1 MLVAKDRPT
10 TNTHL
15 LSWVDEMAKLCT
27 PDRIYWVDGSDEE
40 NKALTEEAVAAG
52 VLIPLNPQKRPNSFY
67 SRSDPNDVARIEEL
81 TFICT
86 PTKEEAGNTNNWMSP
101 QDAYGRLRDISR
113 NAMRGRTMYVIPYIM
128 GTADSPFAM
137 IGIEITD
144 SIYVVLNM
152 RIMARIGKVALDRL
166 GDSPS
171 FNRGMHTVA
180 DLDPSRRYIC
190 HFPQDDTIWS
200 VGSGYGGNALLGK
213 KCLSLRIASYHG
225 HNQGWLAEHMMLLE
239 AESPEGETHFIAGAF
254 PSASGKTNLAML
266 VPPEALGGWKI
277 RTIGD
282 DIAWMRVGDDGRLYA
297 VNPEAGFFGVAP
309 GTNYRTNPN
318 AMRMLEHDCIFT
330 NVALTPDMDIWWE
343 GMDPPAGDLIDWKG
357 KPWKRGSKEPAAHP
371 NSRFT
376 APMDNNPALSRYAK
390 DPKGVPISAILWGG
404 RRTTTVPLVVESFNW
419 THGVYLGATA
429 GAETTAAI
437 AGAVG
442 RIRRDPMA
450 MLAFI
455 GYDAGAYFAHW
466 LAMFGRMTDPPKMF
480 IVNWFRK
487 GDDGRFLWPGYG
499 ENMRVLKWIID
510 RSSPTGRAGALET
523 PIGFVPRLS
532 DLDLR
537 GLAASTDAVE
547 RALRV
552 DPAEWEKELEAHADW
567 FEKLG
572 GTVPEALRLQRR
584 LLLSSLKA
592 TSSPH

>member
-1 MLVAKDRPT
+1 MVVTKDQPT
-10 TNTHL
+10 TNTYL
-15 LSWVDEMAKLCT
+15 LDWVEEMERLCK
-27 PDRIYWVDGSDEE
+27 PDDVYWVDGSDDE
-40 NKALTEEAVAAG
+40 NKRLTEKSVSDG
-52 VLIPLNPQKRPNSFY
+52 VLIPLNQTKRPNSFY
-67 SRSDPNDVARIEEL
+67 SRSNPNDVARVEEL

-86 PTKEEAGNTNNWMSP
+86 PTKAEAGNTNNWMSP
-101 QDAYGRLRDISR
+101 DEAYAKLREISSG
-113 NAMRGRTMYVIPYIM
+113 AMKGRTMYVIPYIM

-137 IGIEITD
+137 IGVEITD
-144 SIYVVLNM
+144 SLYVVLNM

-166 GDSPS
+166 GDSSS

-180 DLDPSRRYIC
+180 DCDPSRRYIC
-190 HFPQDDTIWS
+190 QFPQDDMIWS

-225 HNQGWLAEHMMLLE
+225 HKQGWLAEHMMLLE
-239 AESPEGETHFIAGAF
+239 AVSPEGETHFIAGAF

-266 VPPEALGGWKI
+266 VPPPEFAGWKI

-309 GTNYRTNPN
+309 GTNRHTNPV
-318 AMRMLEHDCIFT
+318 AMKMLERDCIFT
-330 NVALTPDMDIWWE
+330 NVALTPDMDVWWE
-343 GMDPPAGDLIDWKG
+343 GMDGPTTDLIDWRG

-390 DPKGVPISAILWGG
+390 EPRGVPISAILWGG
-404 RRTTTVPLVVESFNW
+404 RRSTTVPLVLEAFNW

-437 AGAVG
+437 TGAVG

-466 LAMFGRMTDPPKMF
+466 LSMFGRMTHPPKMF
-480 IVNWFRK
+480 LVNWFRK
-487 GDDGRFLWPGYG
+487 GDDGRYLWPGYG
-499 ENMRVLKWIID
+499 QNMRVLKWIID
-510 RSSPTGRAGALET
+510 RSVGRAGAEET
-523 PIGFVPRLS
+523 PLGYVPGVA

-537 GLAASTDAVE
+537 GIDASPDAIE
-547 RALRV
+547 GALRI
-552 DPAEWEKELEAHADW
+552 DRAEWEKELEAHGDW
-567 FEKLG
+567 FDRLG
-572 GTVPEALRLQRR
+572 GTVPDALRLQRR
-584 LLLSSLKA
+584 LLLASLKA
-592 TSSPH
+592 VS

>member
-15 LSWVDEMAKLCT
+15 VSWVDDMAKMCK
-27 PDRIYWVDGSDEE
+27 PDQVYWVDGSEAE
-40 NKALTEEAVAAG
+40 AKALTDEAVASG
-52 VLIPLNPQKRPNSFY
+52 VLVPLNPQKRPGSYY
-67 SRSDPNDVARIEEL
+67 SRSDPNDVARTEEL
-81 TFICT
+81 TFVCT
-86 PTKEEAGNTNNWMSP
+86 PTKAEAGPTNNWMDP
-101 QDAYGRLRDISR
+101 AETYAKLAAIFDG
-113 NAMRGRTMYVIPYIM
+113 AMRGRTMYVIPYVM
-128 GTADSPFAM
+128 GTPESPFAM
-137 IGIEITD
+137 IGVEITD

-152 RIMARIGKVALDRL
+152 RIMARVGKVALDLL
-166 GDSPS
+166 GDSKG
-171 FNRGMHTVA
+171 FNRGLHSVA
-180 DLDPSRRYIC
+180 DCDPARRYIC

-213 KCLSLRIASYHG
+213 KCLSLRIASYHA
-225 HNQGWLAEHMMLLE
+225 HTQGWLAEHMMLLE
-239 AESPEGETHFIAGAF
+239 AVSPEGETHFIAGAF

-266 VPPEALGGWKI
+266 VPPPEFAGWKI

-282 DIAWMRVGDDGRLYA
+282 DIAWMRVGDDGRLWA

-309 GTNYRTNPN
+309 GTNQQTNPT
-318 AMRMLEHDCIFT
+318 AMKMLEHDCIFT
-330 NVALTPDMDIWWE
+330 NVALTPDMDVWWE
-343 GMDPPAGDLIDWKG
+343 GMDGPGTDLIDWRG
-357 KPWKRGSKEPAAHP
+357 KPWKRGSKEPAAQP

-376 APMDNNPALSRYAK
+376 APMVNNPSLSRFAK
-390 DPKGVPISAILWGG
+390 DPRGVPISAILFGG

-437 AGAVG
+437 TGAVG

-455 GYDAGAYFAHW
+455 GYDAGTYFAHW
-466 LAMFGRMTDPPKMF
+466 LSMFGRMTRPPKIF
-480 IVNWFRK
+480 LVNWFRK
-487 GDDGRFLWPGYG
+487 GDDGRYLWPGYG
-499 ENMRVLKWIID
+499 QNMRVLKWIID
-510 RSSPTGRAGALET
+510 RSSSTGRAGAMET
-523 PIGFVPRLS
+523 PIGYLPRLE

-537 GLAASTDAVE
+537 GIEAGTEAVE

-572 GTVPEALRLQRR
+572 GSVPEPLRLQRR
-584 LLLSSLKA
+584 LLLGSLKA
-592 TSSPH
+592 LS

>member
-15 LSWVDEMAKLCT
+15 LAWVDDVAKMCK
-27 PDRIYWVDGSDEE
+27 PDQIYWVDGSDEE
-40 NKALTEEAVAAG
+40 AKALTEEAVSTG
-52 VLIPLNPQKRPNSFY
+52 VLIPLNQQKRPRSFY
-67 SRSDPNDVARIEEL
+67 SRSNPNDVARTEEL
-81 TFICT
+81 TFVCT
-86 PTKEEAGNTNNWMSP
+86 PTKEQAGNTNNWMAP
-101 QDAYGRLRDISR
+101 DEAYAKLRAIYDGS
-113 NAMRGRTMYVIPYIM
+113 MKGRTMYVIPYIM
-128 GTADSPFAM
+128 GTAESPFAM
-137 IGIEITD
+137 MGVEITD
-144 SIYVVLNM
+144 SIYVVINM
-152 RIMARIGKVALDRL
+152 RTMSRIGKVALDRL
-166 GDSPS
+166 GASDK
-171 FNRGMHTVA
+171 FNRGLHSVA
-180 DLDPSRRYIC
+180 DCDPTRRYIC

-225 HNQGWLAEHMMLLE
+225 HEQGWLAEHMMLLA
-239 AESPEGETHFIAGAF
+239 AESPEGETHFLAGAF

-266 VPPEALGGWKI
+266 VPPPEFAGWKI

-309 GTNYRTNPN
+309 GTSQHTNPS
-318 AMRMLEHDCIFT
+318 AMKMLEHDCIFT
-330 NVALTPDMDIWWE
+330 NVALTPDMDVWWE
-343 GMDPPAGDLIDWKG
+343 GMDGPETDLIDWRG

-376 APMDNNPALSRYAK
+376 APMKNLSTLSRYAT
-390 DPKGVPISAILWGG
+390 DPRGVPISAILFGG

-437 AGAVG
+437 TGAVG

-455 GYDAGAYFAHW
+455 GYDAGAYFGHW
-466 LAMFGRMTDPPKMF
+466 LSMFSRMTKPPKLF

-487 GDDGRFLWPGYG
+487 GDDGRYLWPGYG
-499 ENMRVLKWIID
+499 QNMRVLKWIID
-510 RSSPTGRAGALET
+510 RSAGRAGAMET
-523 PIGFVPRLS
+523 PIGYIPRLG

-537 GLAASTDAVE
+537 GIDASDETIEAA
-547 RALRV
+547 LHV
-552 DPAEWEKELEAHADW
+552 DRAEWEKELEAHGDW
-567 FEKLG
+567 FEKIG
-572 GTVPEALRLQRR
+572 HSVPETLRLQRR
-584 LLLSSLKA
+584 LLLASLK
-592 TSSPH
+592 SLS

>member
-10 TNTHL
+10 TNAHL
-15 LSWVDEMAKLCT
+15 LSWVDDMAKMCK
-27 PDRIYWVDGSDEE
+27 PDQIYWVGGSEAE
-40 NKALTEEAVAAG
+40 RATLTKEAVEAG
-52 VLIPLNPQKRPNSFY
+52 VLIPLDQKKRPNSYY
-67 SRSDPNDVARIEEL
+67 SRSDPNDVARTEEL
-81 TFICT
+81 TFVCT
-86 PTKEEAGNTNNWMSP
+86 PTKEEAGNTNNWMAP
-101 QDAYGRLRDISR
+101 DEAYAKLAAIYDGS
-113 NAMRGRTMYVIPYIM
+113 MRGRTMYVIPYIM
-128 GTADSPFAM
+128 GMPESPFSM
-137 IGIEITD
+137 VGVELTD

-152 RIMARIGKVALDRL
+152 YIMSRAGKGALDRL
-166 GDSPS
+166 GDSNR
-171 FNRGMHTVA
+171 FNRGLHSVA
-180 DLDPSRRYIC
+180 DCDPQRRFIC

-225 HNQGWLAEHMMLLE
+225 RNQGWLAEHMMLLE

-266 VPPEALGGWKI
+266 VPPPEFAGWKI

-309 GTNYRTNPN
+309 GTNQHTNPT
-318 AMRMLEHDCIFT
+318 AMKMLEHDCIFT
-330 NVALTPDMDIWWE
+330 NVAMTPDGDVWWE
-343 GMDPPAGDLIDWKG
+343 GMDGPNTDLIDWRG
-357 KPWKRGSKEPAAHP
+357 KPWKRGAKEPAAHP

-376 APMDNNPALSRYAK
+376 APMANNPVLSRYAT

-437 AGAVG
+437 TGAVG

-466 LAMFGRMTDPPKMF
+466 LSMFGRMSHPPKMF
-480 IVNWFRK
+480 LVNWFRK
-487 GDDGRFLWPGYG
+487 GDDGRYLWPGYG
-499 ENMRVLKWIID
+499 QNMRVLKWIID
-510 RSSPTGRAGALET
+510 RSAGRAGALET
-523 PIGFVPRLS
+523 PIGYVPRLG

-537 GLAASTDAVE
+537 GIDASMDAIE
-547 RALRV
+547 AALRV
-552 DPAEWEKELEAHADW
+552 DRAEWEKELETHADW

-572 GTVPEALRLQRR
+572 GTVPETLRLQRR
-584 LLLSSLKA
+584 LLLSSLK
-592 TSSPH
+592 TLS